1 MRRWVAL
8 TSLGLILLCLAFI
21 LFPQA
26 RFWLVD
32 SFLPSPSPQP
42 LREAF
47 PPSPH
52 PRFLRVGV
60 AAMISPARTWF
71 SYRKLFQKVAHTL
84 GQDLA
89 FVQRKTYEEMNR
101 LLASGQVELAWICTG
116 AWPQLREQRAAR
128 LLVVPQVRGRT
139 TYRGYLVVSPQVRG
153 PHLRQ
158 LAGQVIAY
166 SDPLSLTGY
175 RLPRQFFQQ
184 QGINPDTFFSRSFF
198 CFSHDNSLEALRRNL
213 AQVAGVDALVFD
225 YLAERSPEDVAG
237 IDILWRSPEL
247 PIPPLVVTEALST
260 EEVER
265 LRQVFLA
272 IHQTEEGKNLLREL
286 GIDQFVLPDEKAYQ
300 QLP

>member
-1 MRRWVAL
+1 MRRWVVL
-8 TSLGLILLCLAFI
+8 SSSGLGLLCLAFI

-26 RFWLVD
+26 RFWLLD
-32 SFLPSPSPQP
+32 TFLPSPPPQP
-42 LREAF
+42 LRETS

-52 PRFLRVGV
+52 PRLLRVGV
-60 AAMISPARTWF
+60 GAMISPARTWL
-71 SYRKLFQKVAHTL
+71 SYRKLFQEVARSL
-84 GQDLA
+84 GKELA

-116 AWPQLREQRAAR
+116 AWLQLREQRAAR

-139 TYRGYLVVSPQVRG
+139 TYRGYLVVSPQLRG
-153 PHLRQ
+153 AHLNQ
-158 LAGQVIAY
+158 LAGLVIAY

-184 QGINPDTFFSRSFF
+184 QGINPDTFFRSFF
-198 CFSHDNSLEALRRNL
+198 TFSHDNSLEALRRNL

-225 YLAERSPEDVAG
+225 YLAEHFPEKVG
-237 IDILWRSPEL
+237 GMDILWRSPEL
-247 PIPPLVVTEALST
+247 PIPPLVVAEALST
-260 EEVER
+260 QEVER

-272 IHQTEEGKNLLREL
+272 IHRTEEGKNLLQEL
-286 GIDQFVLPDEKAYQ
+286 GIDQFVLADEKAYQ

>member
-8 TSLGLILLCLAFI
+8 SSLGLGLLCLTFI

-26 RFWLVD
+26 RFWLID
-32 SFLPSPSPQP
+32 TFLPSPPP
-42 LREAF
+42 PPPRETL
-47 PPSPH
+47 PPSPF
-52 PRFLRVGV
+52 PRPLRVGV
-60 AAMISPARTWF
+60 GAMISPDRTWL
-71 SYRKLFQKVAHTL
+71 SYRKLFQEVARSL
-84 GQDLA
+84 GKELG

-101 LLASGQVELAWICTG
+101 LLATGQVELAWICTG

-128 LLVVPQVRGRT
+128 LLVVPQVRGKT
-139 TYRGYLVVSPQVRG
+139 TYRGYLVVSPPLRG
-153 PHLRQ
+153 AHLSQ
-158 LAGQVIAY
+158 LAGLVIAY

-184 QGINPDTFFSRSFF
+184 QGINPDTFLSRNFF
-198 CFSHDNSLEALRRNL
+198 TFSHDNSLEALRRNL

-225 YLAERSPEDVAG
+225 YLAEHFPENVAG

-247 PIPPLVVTEALST
+247 PIPPLVVAAAVPK

-265 LRQVFLA
+265 LRQVFLT